1 MEREGCLLH
10 AHSASFCR
18 FSRPLA
24 RILQGVS
31 THGPAQKRQDPR
43 GESCQGRRG
52 LGEGLE
58 KAWRVAHPASLH
70 YILPSLEN
78 KEEKTLIPRLSSN
91 TSPIFNTPST
101 TKILGRIQLLYLG
114 FSPQPPPRWVPTL
127 HHSHQEPLQ
136 LRSLVT
142 SKEPDP
148 PVSPFS
154 VLTLVWLLCHSAP
167 THLSSWLSAHSC
179 FSFLPPRQL
188 LFSCL

>member
-1 MEREGCLLH
+1 MRLAPPGPRLSWGGRENPGNRRRAVEDRHRDAGWREKGCLPH
-10 AHSASFCR
+10 PHSASFCR
-18 FSRPLA
+18 FSCPLA

-52 LGEGLE
+52 LGEGLK

-91 TSPIFNTPST
+91 TSPVFNTPFT

-114 FSPQPPPRWVPTL
+114 FSQPPPLWVPVL
-127 HHSHQEPLQ
+127 HHSHQEPL
-136 LRSLVT
+136 
-142 SKEPDP
+142 
-148 PVSPFS
+148 
-154 VLTLVWLLCHSAP
+154 
-167 THLSSWLSAHSC
+167 
-179 FSFLPPRQL
+179 
-188 LFSCL
+188 